1 MGEFRCGVPG
11 PRYRLTMT
19 PERRSDIVS
28 TATLVVVA
36 AAWLFFL
43 IAYADVIFFKR

>member
-1 MGEFRCGVPG
+1 MS
-11 PRYRLTMT
+11 

-28 TATLVVVA
+28 TGMLLVVA

-43 IAYADVIFFKR
+43 FAYADVIFFRR